1 MSIDTLGRADLQI
14 DPQTADRLFRTAR
27 SAQAFTDEE
36 VDVAQIEAVYELI
49 KWGPTAM
56 NILPLRLLV
65 LRRGEARE
73 RLVPLMNEGN
83 RDRVAAAPLTL
94 VLGYDPNFHQHMGT
108 LFPHA
113 PHVQDQLS
121 QAPETRDPMART
133 NALIQAGY
141 LIVGLRAAGLATGP
155 MNGMDFAAVDA
166 EFFAECGWRSLLVV
180 NVGHAEGTGTELPR
194 LPRLDFADAA
204 TVL

>member
-1 MSIDTLGRADLQI
+1 MIQQSTVFLVMSIDPLGRADLQI

-73 RLVPLMNEGN
+73 RLVPLMNE
-83 RDRVAAAPLTL
+83 DRKSTRLNSSHVAMS
-94 VLGYDPNFHQHMGT
+94 Y
-108 LFPHA
+108 
-113 PHVQDQLS
+113 
-121 QAPETRDPMART
+121 
-133 NALIQAGY
+133 
-141 LIVGLRAAGLATGP
+141 
-155 MNGMDFAAVDA
+155 AV
-166 EFFAECGWRSLLVV
+166 FCLKKNKKHPCG
-180 NVGHAEGTGTELPR
+180 
-194 LPRLDFADAA
+194 
-204 TVL
+204 